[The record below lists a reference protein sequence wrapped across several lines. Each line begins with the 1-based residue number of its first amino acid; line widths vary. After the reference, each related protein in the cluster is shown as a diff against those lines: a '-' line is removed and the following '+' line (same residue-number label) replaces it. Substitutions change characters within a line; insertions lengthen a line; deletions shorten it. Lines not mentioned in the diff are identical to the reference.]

1 MPYYWVAGEIPA
13 KRRVCFRGRLAGH
26 QAGEL
31 RGDEGFPL
39 LARHFRIT
47 DRPRGGYLALGR
59 RLLFANDDVRISVVT
74 AGDTVRLYRNST
86 RAETISPQN
95 GALWLKPVYSCSK
108 WALVIMSWLPAA
120 AIPSSAAQSAG

>member
-31 RGDEGFPL
+31 RGDEGCPL

-74 AGDTVRLYRNST
+74 AGDTLGLYRNST

>member
-74 AGDTVRLYRNST
+74 AGDTVGLYRNST

>member
-1 MPYYWVAGEIPA
+1 MPCYWVAGEIPA
-13 KRRVCFRGRLAGH
+13 KRRVCFRGRLTGH

-39 LARHFRIT
+39 LGRHFRIT

-59 RLLFANDDVRISVVT
+59 RLLFTNDDVRISVVT
-74 AGDTVRLYRNST
+74 AGDTLGLYRNST
-86 RAETISPQN
+86 RDETISPQN
-95 GALWLKPVYSCSK
+95 GALWLKPVYSYSK
-108 WALVIMSWLPAA
+108 WALVIMSWLPTA